1 MKLSLHDLNR
11 LPVMGEK
18 KRSGVRNR
26 VGKVGDVVF
35 HPDEPVAIGF
45 LVSRPNLL
53 LVFQRKDK
61 LLALDR
67 TSILADKVVVDG
79 TQAWG
84 ASAAKRLGINWDAAV
99 IWRGMPVRTP
109 AGKELGYVRD
119 AVIDEDDGSLNALG
133 ITSGIAADVAVGAV
147 DLPARLVKGWDGSAI
162 VVTEEAKQV
171 EPAGGAAA
179 IAGRATAV
187 AQDRTTKAAAAAARG
202 AKTATAYTKS
212 AARVAANSETGK
224 KVGGF
229 LKSMR
234 DQIVEAAGVPE
245 DEDKGK
251 K

>member
-1 MKLSLHDLNR
+1 MKHSLHDLNR

-26 VGKVGDVVF
+26 IGRVSDVVF
-35 HPDEPVAIGF
+35 HPEKPVAIGF
-45 LVSRPNLL
+45 VVARPNLL

-67 TSILADKVVVDG
+67 ASILADKVVVNG

-84 ASAAKRLGINWDAAV
+84 ASAAKRLGISWDTAV
-99 IWRGMPVRTP
+99 IWRGMPVRT
-109 AGKELGYVRD
+109 AGGKELGYVRD
-119 AVIDEDDGSLNALG
+119 AVIGGDDGSLNALG
-133 ITSGIAADVAVGAV
+133 ITGGIAADVAVGSV
-147 DLPARLVKGWDGSAI
+147 DLPSRLVKGWDGSAI

-179 IAGRATAV
+179 VAGRATAV
-187 AQDRTTKAAAAAARG
+187 AQDRTAKAAAAAARG

-212 AARVAANSETGK
+212 AVRVAAKSETGK

-245 DEDKGK
+245 DDDKK
-251 K
+251 